1 MSFSEGKESHG
12 LSSTP
17 FIRPSVSRI
26 TTSSSHKPTTLSSAK
41 TRSTKR
47 RTRTRT
53 KTRTTIPVTKSPK
66 HTVLTSLT
74 PVTPR
79 HSTVLTTAKPK
90 STRKRKT
97 RTRTNTR
104 LTSPVT
110 LQTEPT
116 SKSKRT
122 PTPTSK
128 ISLSVTRDESTP
140 DLLPTSSSPVT
151 RRLTNK
157 HPLTNETITHTP
169 ITEKPTKH
177 DYSTGIPVIK
187 RTNLTVNDTAE
198 TTKTWNNT
206 IPTTTSTGSQE
217 VPPIYRKGTT
227 QDIPVKP
234 ATSAQTPVVLHKESQ
249 EISLGMAGS
258 LYLWFLHL
266 RGKNKI
272 KRSIKIYIA

>member
-1 MSFSEGKESHG
+1 MSFSEDKESLG
-12 LSSTP
+12 LSLTY
-17 FIRPSVSRI
+17 FIRHSASL
-26 TTSSSHKPTTLSSAK
+26 LSDQLK
-41 TRSTKR
+41 HYQQKGTRGLALLA
-47 RTRTRT
+47 
-53 KTRTTIPVTKSPK
+53 VFVAKSPK
-66 HTVLTSLT
+66 HTVLTNLT
-74 PVTPR
+74 PVTPQ

-157 HPLTNETITHTP
+157 HPLTNETITDTP

-187 RTNLTVNDTAE
+187 RTNLTVNDTEE
-198 TTKTWNNT
+198 TTKNDI
-206 IPTTTSTGSQE
+206 IPTTTSAGSQML
-217 VPPIYRKGTT
+217 PPGTT
-227 QDIPVKP
+227 PYIPVKP
-234 ATSAQTPVVLHKESQ
+234 ITSAQAPVVLRKESQ
-249 EISLGMAGS
+249 EISLGMAVS
-258 LYLWFLHL
+258 LYLCFLHL
-266 RGKNKI
+266 RGKDRMT
-272 KRSIKIYIA
+272 RSIKTSFIKECSNNLFPTSFS